1 HEGRLTHVGDLDLAQ
16 HLPDDDLDVLVVDLH
31 TLQAVHLLDLVDDIF
46 RQGINTLQTED
57 IVRVVRTIG
66 DDLAAFHLLALVD
79 TQLAPLGDQLLV
91 GIAAI
96 VGGNDQAPL
105 ALGFLAEGH
114 RAADLR
120 EDGGILGLAGL
131 EQVGN
136 PGQTTGDVAGLGT
149 FLRDTGD
156 DVAGANLLAIGEGDD
171 GVRGQHVVGRHR
183 GVLEEQLLA
192 VFIPQGDHRL
202 HVLAG
207 GGALVGVEHRD
218 VGKARQLI
226 GLTLDA
232 EAFLHAGERHGTR
245 HFGNDR
251 VSVGIPLGH
260 HLAGGDGIAILDGD
274 DGAIGN
280 LVALALTAIGIG
292 HRQLAGAGHG
302 HLVGL
307 PLHQLDVEQAGSTAG
322 FDLNVV
328 HRGRP
333 RCRATDVEGAHGQLG
348 AGLADGL
355 GGNHADRLPDVDLVA
370 PGQVAAITLGTDA
383 VAGLTGDG
391 GAHTHFI
398 DAHGLDALHPFLV
411 DHGAGGHGDLVAAGL
426 EHILGHHPAED
437 TVTQGFDDVATL
449 DHRGHQ
455 QALGGA
461 AVDAG
466 DHHVL
471 GHIHQAAGEVTGV
484 GGLERGIR
492 QALTGTVGG
501 DEVLEYVQA
510 FAEVG
515 DDGGFDDGA

>member
-1 HEGRLTHVGDLDLAQ
+1 
-16 HLPDDDLDVLVVDLH
+16 
-31 TLQAVHLLDLVDDIF
+31 
-46 RQGINTLQTED
+46 
-57 IVRVVRTIG
+57 
-66 DDLAAFHLLALVD
+66 
-79 TQLAPLGDQLLV
+79 
-91 GIAAI
+91 
-96 VGGNDQAPL
+96 
-105 ALGFLAEGH
+105 
-114 RAADLR
+114 
-120 EDGGILGLAGL
+120 
-131 EQVGN
+131 
-136 PGQTTGDVAGLGT
+136 
-149 FLRDTGD
+149 
-156 DVAGANLLAIGEGDD
+156 
-171 GVRGQHVVGRHR
+171 
-183 GVLEEQLLA
+183 
-192 VFIPQGDHRL
+192 
-202 HVLAG
+202 
-207 GGALVGVEHRD
+207 
-218 VGKARQLI
+218 ARQLI

-274 DGAIGN
+274 DGAVGN
-280 LVALALTAIGIG
+280 LVALALAAIGIG

-322 FDLNVV
+322 FDLDVV

-383 VAGLTGDG
+383 VAGLTGAG
-391 GAHTHFI
+391 GAHTRFI

-471 GHIHQAAGEVTGV
+471 GHIHQAAGEVPGV

-492 QALTGTVGG
+492 RALPGTVGG

-515 DDGGFDDGA
+515 DDGGFDDGAVGTGHQAAHAGELTDLGRGAPGAGVLHHEHRVVGRLFHLVALAIDDLFLGDAFHHGLGHQVVGPGPDVDHLVVLLALGHQAGGEL